1 MSQGNFAVAQ
11 SGGPTVAINATL
23 LGVIEGAFLKGR
35 KIYGAV
41 NGILGVINDNFTDLN
56 ETFSNMDNLQLLK
69 NTPSAYLGSCRY
81 KLPEASKDSDVYEK
95 IFENFEKRN
104 ITMFIYIGGNDSMDT
119 VTKLSAYA
127 KENGKDVCI
136 VGVPKTIDNDL
147 MGTDHTPG
155 FGSAAKFVATSVS
168 EIARDCAVYADKSIT
183 IVEIMGRNA
192 GWLTASSV
200 LARSSTTSAPHLI
213 YLPEKPLSV
222 EKLIKDVE
230 DCPARN
236 MVIAV
241 SEGIKGPDGE
251 YFSNMDCLAGHDE
264 FCHAQL
270 SGSAK
275 VVENILKEHFG
286 RKTRSIE
293 LNVLQRCSSHFA
305 SLTDLDEGIRIGKAG
320 AISAFDGKSGI
331 VMGFERKECGGYHVE
346 IIENNVSDVANQ
358 EKKVPDNFISPCGK
372 DVTAEFINY
381 CKPLIMGEPII
392 TTENGIPK
400 HISLK
405 LK

>member
-1 MSQGNFAVAQ
+1 
-11 SGGPTVAINATL
+11 
-23 LGVIEGAFLKGR
+23 
-35 KIYGAV
+35 
-41 NGILGVINDNFTDLN
+41 
-56 ETFSNMDNLQLLK
+56 
-69 NTPSAYLGSCRY
+69 
-81 KLPEASKDSDVYEK
+81 
-95 IFENFEKRN
+95 
-104 ITMFIYIGGNDSMDT
+104 MDT

-127 KENGKDVCI
+127 EENNKDVCI

-155 FGSAAKFVATSVS
+155 FGSAAKFVATTVS
-168 EIARDCAVYADKSIT
+168 EVARDCAVYADKSIT

-192 GWLTASSV
+192 GWLTAASV
-200 LARSSTTSAPHLI
+200 LARSNTTSAPHLI

-230 DCPARN
+230 ECPARN

-264 FCHAQL
+264 FGHAQL

-293 LNVLQRCSSHFA
+293 LNVLQRCASHFA
-305 SLTDLDEGIRIGKAG
+305 SLTDLDESIRIGKQG
-320 AISAFDGKSGI
+320 AIAAYEGKTGI
-331 VMGFERKECGGYHVE
+331 VMGFERKDCGGYHVD
-346 IIENNVSDVANQ
+346 IIENKVSDVANK

-372 DVTAEFINY
+372 DVTAEFIEY
-381 CKPLIMGEPII
+381 CRPLIMGEPII

-400 HISLK
+400 HISIK